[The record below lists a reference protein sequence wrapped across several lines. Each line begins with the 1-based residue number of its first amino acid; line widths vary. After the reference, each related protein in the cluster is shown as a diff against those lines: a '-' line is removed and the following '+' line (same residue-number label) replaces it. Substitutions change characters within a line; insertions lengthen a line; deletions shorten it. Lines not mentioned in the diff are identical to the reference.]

1 MSDNLTQDNQSPHN
15 NGQGV
20 FSNRKDWSVTFWFI
34 VIAVICSI
42 VTWCIMSQA
51 NNKLSS
57 THQIILS
64 HQIKSAKL
72 VDSLYKEYQTIV
84 SDTSLSNRHHRTAE
98 LFQSLINASNTID
111 VNQSNER
118 ISNLLESEFSKIQSE
133 YEILNLWCALLT
145 VVFLIFS
152 FFSIFKANEMANQSE
167 NALNNMRRIGNAV
180 HSKADEIEKEI
191 NQQKT
196 NISKISNEVSSVA
209 NQKDALSNDIQSI
222 RNIELKAISDDAKRL
237 SESLTLLK
245 NNSEAELQKFEQIYN
260 SKIATFDQI
269 VESSIQNMV
278 SDARKILDKE
288 IRVTNNDLKVELETL
303 KNKYSEI
310 HELFKDIV
318 KQQKE
323 TEQPRFDIDTFES
336 DADESDIDSDEDRE
350 DSDEAQSESDVD

>member
-15 NGQGV
+15 NGQSKFG
-20 FSNRKDWSVTFWFI
+20 NRKDWSVTLWFI
-34 VIAVICSI
+34 VIAVVCSI

-64 HQIKSAKL
+64 HQMKSAKL

-84 SDTSLSNRHHRTAE
+84 SDTSLSNRHDKTAE

-196 NISKISNEVSSVA
+196 NISKISNDVSSVA
-209 NQKDALSNDIQSI
+209 NQKDALSNDIQTL

-237 SESLTLLK
+237 SETLTLLK
-245 NNSEAELQKFEQIYN
+245 NNSEAELQKFDQIYN
-260 SKIATFDQI
+260 SKIATLNQI

-278 SDARKILDKE
+278 SDARKNLIKE
-288 IRVTNNDLKVELETL
+288 IGTTNNDLKEELETL
-303 KNKYSEI
+303 KNQYSEI
-310 HELFKDIV
+310 HELIKDDG
-318 KQQKE
+318 Q
-323 TEQPRFDIDTFES
+323 TRYDTGTFES
-336 DADESDIDSDEDRE
+336 DADESDTDSDEDQE
-350 DSDEAQSESDVD
+350 DSDEAQIESDEDRIK